1 MVNKMKGMKFQ
12 LVFLGCL
19 LSGCSFGTGQ
29 ETKNNVD
36 EEVIAQRIE
45 ENLSREFDS
54 KIEAQ
59 MKEKLAAMPNA
70 PVKGGDDG
78 GVKALPVY
86 APDAARSSGSGS
98 KRKATE
104 RRFRLEDEQNTVDV
118 FEQTAPAT
126 VYVTQNRVVQTNW
139 FGGGMEVPAGTGSG
153 FIWDKSGHIV
163 TNYHVVAGGSTLTVT
178 LYNQKTYP
186 ARLVGVE
193 PRKDIAVLKIDAPA
207 SELRAIPVP
216 GDGYEI
222 VVGQKA
228 LAIGNPFGLDHT
240 LTTGTI
246 SAIGRDR
253 PGVGGVTIRDM
264 IQTDA
269 SINMGNSGGP
279 LLDSD
284 GQLIGMNTM
293 IYSTSGGSEGIGFAV
308 PVSVIRRIVPQII
321 RTGKAQQIGLGISIL
336 PDSIARQNGIK
347 GVIVRAVSS
356 GSPADK
362 AGLKGLEVGSS
373 GAKLGDV
380 IIGIDEQTVSN
391 YDDLYNELDRHNPGD
406 RVNVKIKRD
415 GKVVSIPVEVYV
427 LPY

>member
-1 MVNKMKGMKFQ
+1 MVKVGLCAC
-12 LVFLGCL
+12 LVT
-19 LSGCSFGTGQ
+19 GCSMGSGQ
-29 ETKNNVD
+29 EQVD
-36 EEVIAQRIE
+36 EDVIAQRIE
-45 ENLSREFDS
+45 QKLSREFDS
-54 KIEAQ
+54 KIEARVA
-59 MKEKLAAMPNA
+59 EKISAMPQADLN
-70 PVKGGDDG
+70 G
-78 GVKALPVY
+78 GVPSEAKDLPVY
-86 APDAARSSGSGS
+86 APDAAHTGSSGSA
-98 KRKATE
+98 RKATE

-118 FEQTAPAT
+118 FEKTAPAT
-126 VYVTQNRVVQTNW
+126 VYVTQNRVVRTDW

-153 FIWDKSGHIV
+153 FIWDKSGHVV

-293 IYSTSGGSEGIGFAV
+293 IYSTSGGSDGIGFAV

-347 GVIVRAVSS
+347 GVIIRAVSS
-356 GSPADK
+356 DSPAGK
-362 AGLKGLEVGSS
+362 AGLKGLEAGPAGTRV
-373 GAKLGDV
+373 GDV
-380 IIGIDEQTVSN
+380 IVGIDERAVAN

-406 RVNVKIKRD
+406 HVNVKVNRD
-415 GKVVSIPVEVYV
+415 GNVITVPVEVYV
-427 LPY
+427 LPE

>member
-1 MVNKMKGMKFQ
+1 MDGEVKMKAWTVQFG
-12 LVFLGCL
+12 LIACL
-19 LSGCSFGTGQ
+19 LAGCSGAPAQ
-29 ETKNNVD
+29 DSVD
-36 EEVIAQRIE
+36 EDVIAQRIE
-45 ENLSREFDS
+45 QKLSREFDS
-54 KIEAQ
+54 KIEARVA
-59 MKEKLAAMPNA
+59 EKISAMPQA
-70 PVKGGDDG
+70 EGAVPSGAKD
-78 GVKALPVY
+78 LPVY
-86 APDAARSSGSGS
+86 APDAAPSAGSGNA
-98 KRKATE
+98 RKATE
-104 RRFRLEDEQNTVDV
+104 RRFRLEDEQNTVNV

-126 VYVTQNRVVQTNW
+126 VYVTQNRVVRTDW

-153 FIWDKSGHIV
+153 FIWDKSGHVV

-207 SELRAIPVP
+207 SELRAIPIP
-216 GDGYEI
+216 KDGYEI

-293 IYSTSGGSEGIGFAV
+293 IYSTSGGSDGIGFAV
-308 PVSVIRRIVPQII
+308 PVSIIRRIVPQII

-336 PDSIARQNGIK
+336 PDSVARQNGIK
-347 GVIVRAVSS
+347 GVIIRAV
-356 GSPADK
+356 GSDTPAGK
-362 AGLKGLEVGSS
+362 AGLKGLEAGPNGTRV
-373 GAKLGDV
+373 GDV
-380 IIGIDEQTVSN
+380 IVGIDDRTVSN

-406 RVNVKIKRD
+406 RVSVKVNRD
-415 GKVVSIPVEVYV
+415 GQVVTVPVEVYV
-427 LPY
+427 LPE